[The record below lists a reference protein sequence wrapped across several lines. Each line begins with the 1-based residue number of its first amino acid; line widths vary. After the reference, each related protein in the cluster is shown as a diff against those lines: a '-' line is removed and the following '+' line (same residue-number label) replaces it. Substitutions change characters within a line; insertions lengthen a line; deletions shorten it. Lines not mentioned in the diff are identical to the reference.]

1 MHICNIAKL
10 KQHVNPIKR
19 VDMHSGF
26 CYIIVMV
33 QIHNGK
39 ITNIKVNLKNA
50 IKVVGEV
57 ASLHKDKIILRFT
70 VPNPDFECKS
80 GFWTNIGPTT
90 YETVYLE
97 LNDTI
102 IINGNRFDC
111 SEISD
116 YEATRLV
123 KNITTLIDL
132 EKLA

>member
-1 MHICNIAKL
+1 MHIYNIAKL
-10 KQHVNPIKR
+10 KHHVNPTKR
-19 VDMHSGF
+19 VDIYSGF

-39 ITNIKVNLKNA
+39 ITNLNINLKTA
-50 IKVVGEV
+50 TKVVGEV
-57 ASLHKDKIILRFT
+57 SSLRKDRIILRFT
-70 VPNPDFECKS
+70 VPNPDYECKP

-90 YETVYLE
+90 YEAVYLE
-97 LNDTI
+97 PHDII
-102 IINGNRFDC
+102 IINGNRFEC
-111 SEISD
+111 TEISD